1 MTDRFAIDRLLR
13 ELYAARARGD
23 LDAVCRTF
31 AEDAT
36 FRIAGA
42 SHASPIAITAAG
54 IGEIRSWLALMIKS
68 FQLRDDAIVSL
79 IIDGARAAAY
89 WRATVHSRITGAAVL
104 TDLVDLVEVRGGRI
118 ISYLEFFAPR

>member
-1 MTDRFAIDRLLR
+1 MTDRLAIDQLLR
-13 ELYAARARGD
+13 ELYAARVRGD
-23 LDAVCRTF
+23 LDGVCRMF

-42 SHASPIAITAAG
+42 GHASPIAITAAG

-68 FQLRDDAIVSL
+68 FQLKDEAIVSL
-79 IIDGARAAAY
+79 IIDRARAAAH
-89 WRATVHSRITGAAVL
+89 WRATVHSRITGAVVP
-104 TDLVDLVEVRGGRI
+104 TELVDLVEVRDGRI